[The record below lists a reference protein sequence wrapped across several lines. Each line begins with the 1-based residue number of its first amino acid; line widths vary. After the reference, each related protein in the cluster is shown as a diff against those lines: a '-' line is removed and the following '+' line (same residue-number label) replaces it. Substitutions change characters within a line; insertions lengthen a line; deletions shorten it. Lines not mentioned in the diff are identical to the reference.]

1 MWAKFFT
8 ATLTVKKLKEICND
22 MKKKKT
28 NPNTKRHFLQRD
40 EREMGSY
47 LQHVSLVEA
56 EFIALGGTERIKC
69 HCLHADKTSHSHSH
83 WRAHMH
89 TPAIVLPH
97 LFPSTRQPPLAL
109 WRQRATGKTNKQTR
123 RKEKEKDTR
132 RSEE

>member
-1 MWAKFFT
+1 
-8 ATLTVKKLKEICND
+8 

-28 NPNTKRHFLQRD
+28 NTSITFFR
-40 EREMGSY
+40 EMSEMGSY

-89 TPAIVLPH
+89 TPARVLPP
-97 LFPSTRQPPLAL
+97 LPLDPPTAARTLE
-109 WRQRATGKTNKQTR
+109 TESDGENKQTR
-123 RKEKEKDTR
+123 RKETEKDTR
-132 RSEE
+132 SEEEEAVG